1 MKFTF
6 FTLFIT
12 SIIVLSSCIEKNFND
27 LDEYGL
33 KGNIKTVRVKVYK
46 DLPQQ
51 GDHYL
56 VDENYLAVERLLVFN
71 TKGNLETWES
81 WYDTDNQI
89 LNNAKVKFFYR
100 GGKKW
105 KSVLDDSSDS
115 EDATYFIWKNEFEY
129 NFGDTT
135 KSGVIYNTHT
145 RISETNGRDL
155 SGEYKAWSHDGELIG
170 HDDYINELEGN
181 RILSTTMHDYI
192 ENTTKVYEVVYLKE
206 DNHGNP
212 TEYYIFDTKNGELKE
227 YYIREIE
234 YQ

>member
-1 MKFTF
+1 MKFIF
-6 FTLFIT
+6 STLFLT

-56 VDENYLAVERLLVFN
+56 VDENYLAVERLLIFDVE
-71 TKGNLETWES
+71 GNLETWES
-81 WYDTDNQI
+81 WYLADDKI
-89 LNNAKVKFFYR
+89 LNNARVKFFHKD
-100 GGKKW
+100 GKKW
-105 KSVLDDSSDS
+105 KSVLEDSSDS

-129 NFGDTT
+129 DFGDTT
-135 KSGVIYNTHT
+135 ESGVIYNTHT
-145 RISETNGRDL
+145 FISETNGRDL
-155 SGEYKAWSHDGELIG
+155 SGEYKAWSDGELIG
-170 HDDYINELEGN
+170 HDDYINELDGN

-192 ENTTKVYEVVYLKE
+192 ENTTNVYEVVYLKE

-234 YQ
+234 YH